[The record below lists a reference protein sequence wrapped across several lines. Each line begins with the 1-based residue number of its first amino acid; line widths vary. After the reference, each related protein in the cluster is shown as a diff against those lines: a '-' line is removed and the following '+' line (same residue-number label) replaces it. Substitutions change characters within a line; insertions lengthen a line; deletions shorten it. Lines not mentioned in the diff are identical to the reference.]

1 MRKYHSGLP
10 PEKDRAFGIKQ
21 RMIKAEQ
28 RKSFYEQNRKGYDN
42 DNFINHMQTL
52 RRRSKIKESSIGK
65 RYILFIN

>member
-1 MRKYHSGLP
+1 MNEYQPGLP
-10 PEKDRAFGIKQ
+10 PNKDRAFDIKQ

-52 RRRSKIKESSIGK
+52 RRRSKVKNSSIEK
-65 RYILFIN
+65 R